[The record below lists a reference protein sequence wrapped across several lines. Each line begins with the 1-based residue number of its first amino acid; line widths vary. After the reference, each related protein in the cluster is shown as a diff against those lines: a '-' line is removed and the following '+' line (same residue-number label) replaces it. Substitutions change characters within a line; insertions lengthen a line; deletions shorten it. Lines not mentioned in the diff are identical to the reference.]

1 MTGRNPNPEPEIFEL
16 TSARK
21 PDSLG
26 SSVVLPLTLASGSS
40 SSLPIGGRDDATD
53 ATTSQSAQGNRGA
66 YHIWTIGCQ
75 MNVADSNHVAAE
87 LERIGYQP
95 TELLDEADIVVLNT
109 CVVRQ
114 SAENKGIS
122 KASNLKPWRRG
133 RANRTLALMGCMVG
147 VNPSPQL
154 RDRFPHV
161 DVFLP
166 PSEPAPL
173 ITYLQKEEIAAE
185 SSRIEQEQLVR
196 RYEVQNGVRPLSAGQ
211 SIRHLALSGEGAVTA
226 HVPVVYGCSHACTFC
241 IIPFR
246 RGIERSRPVHEIV
259 DEVRGLVAQGV
270 REVTLLGQI
279 VDRYGHDWRNG
290 ADEADIPSRPHDLA
304 DLLHAVH
311 EINGL
316 WRIRFLTS
324 HPNYMSDRILE
335 AVRDLPKVCEHIE
348 VPFQAGDD
356 EVLARMKRGYTQ
368 AEYRGLIDH
377 IRATIPDVAINT
389 DIIVGF
395 CGESA
400 AQFDETH
407 QLLADLKLDK
417 AHLARY
423 SPRPG
428 TVSERRMAD
437 DVPEA
442 EKERRH
448 KALEQLQEQVCGEI
462 NARLLGETVELLI
475 EGQHKGKWRGRTRQN
490 KLVFVEAGERV
501 SASLSVDEP
510 TESAGA
516 CERLRGRIVEAQI
529 TWTGPWSMQGR
540 YVRDVSPVEA

>member
-1 MTGRNPNPEPEIFEL
+1 MTKRNPNPDPEIFEL
-16 TSARK
+16 TTTREPEA
-21 PDSLG
+21 DADTI
-26 SSVVLPLTLASGSS
+26 VLNQGGVPLRDAVQATLPASG
-40 SSLPIGGRDDATD
+40 D
-53 ATTSQSAQGNRGA
+53 RGA

-87 LERIGYQP
+87 LERIGYRP
-95 TELLDEADIVVLNT
+95 TEAMDDADIVVLNT

-114 SAENKGIS
+114 SAEDKGIG
-122 KASNLKPWRRG
+122 KASNLKPWKRDRS
-133 RANRTLALMGCMVG
+133 NRTLALMGCMVG
-147 VNPSPQL
+147 VKPSPQL
-154 RDRFPHV
+154 RARFPHV
-161 DVFLP
+161 DVFMP

-173 ITYLQKEEIAAE
+173 ITYLQQDEIAVE
-185 SSRIEQEQLVR
+185 STTIEMEQIAHR
-196 RYEVQNGVRPLSAGQ
+196 HAMQDDVQPASAGQ
-211 SIRHLALSGEGAVTA
+211 SIRHLAVNGKAAVTA

-246 RGIERSRPVHEIV
+246 RGIERSRPVDEIV
-259 DEVRGLVAQGV
+259 SEVRGLVAQGV

-290 ADEADIPSRPHDLA
+290 TENGSLAGRQPDLA

-311 EINGL
+311 EIEGL

-324 HPNYMSDRILE
+324 HPNYMSDNILE

-348 VPFQAGDD
+348 VPTQAGNDQ
-356 EVLARMKRGYTQ
+356 VLARMKRGYTQ
-368 AEYRGLIDH
+368 AQYRELIGH
-377 IRATIPDVAINT
+377 IRATVPHVGINT

-395 CGESA
+395 CGETD
-400 AQFDETH
+400 AQFDETY

-428 TVSERRMAD
+428 TLSERRMAD

-442 EKERRH
+442 EKVRRH
-448 KALEQLQEQVCGEI
+448 KALEQLQEQVCGQI

-490 KLVFVEAGERV
+490 KLVFVEADER
-501 SASLSVDEP
+501 
-510 TESAGA
+510 AGD
-516 CERLRGRIVEAQI
+516 LRGRLVEAQV

-540 YVRDVSPVEA
+540 FVRDTSPVEA